1 MTFKKV
7 LTLFIT
13 FAAAF
18 TLVACSNSSS
28 KSSDTKKEA
37 VSSMPKISGV
47 SYYGKVPQS
56 PKRVVSITS
65 TYTGYLLKLNQ
76 NLVGV
81 SSYDKKN
88 PVLKD
93 KVKKAKQVTST
104 DLEAI
109 TALKPDLIVVGS
121 TEEKIDQLKKIAP
134 VISIEYGKRN
144 YLDIFSD
151 FGKIF
156 KKEKETKQW
165 LSAWKSKTAKVKKKL
180 NRAVGNDATFTVMG
194 LFEKETYLFGN
205 NWGRGG
211 EVIYQALGFKAPEK
225 VTKEVF
231 PKGYLSISQEVIG
244 NYIGDYV
251 VVAAEDKK
259 TGSSLYESKAWK
271 NIPAVKKGHVIK
283 VNANAFYF
291 NDPLTLEYELKTL
304 EKGILK
310 AAK

>member
-1 MTFKKV
+1 MNFKKTLTV
-7 LTLFIT
+7 LIA
-13 FAAAF
+13 FAAA
-18 TLVACSNSSS
+18 LILASCGNAS
-28 KSSDTKKEA
+28 KSSDKKAA

-47 SYYGKVPQS
+47 TYYGKVPQS

-88 PVLKD
+88 PVLKN
-93 KVKKAKQVTST
+93 KVKKAKQVTSS

-121 TEEKIDQLKKIAP
+121 TEEKINQLKDIAP

-144 YLDIFSD
+144 YLDVFSD
-151 FGKIF
+151 FGRIF
-156 KKEKETKQW
+156 NKEKETKQW
-165 LSAWKSKTAKVKKKL
+165 RTAWKVKTAKAKKKL
-180 NRAVGNDATFTVMG
+180 TKAVGSDAKFTVMG
-194 LFEKETYLFGN
+194 LFEKEIYLFGN

-211 EVIYQALGFKAPEK
+211 EVIYQALGFKAPDK
-225 VTKEVF
+225 IVKEVF
-231 PKGYLSISQEVIG
+231 PEGYLSASQEVIG
-244 NYIGDYV
+244 DYIEDYV
-251 VVAAEDKK
+251 IVAAEDKK
-259 TGSSLYESKAWK
+259 TGASLYESDLWK

-304 EKGILK
+304 QKGILK
-310 AAK
+310 AAQ